1 LDILLLAIQQ
11 LKLLGTVIDQPLWRK
26 AENSEFSKIVIQF
39 VDFFK
44 TSHMTGSLLRRYI
57 EEYQIKGG
65 GLKTFV
71 ETRRTSMYETTS
83 SIVTMYKCPI

>member
-1 LDILLLAIQQ
+1 
-11 LKLLGTVIDQPLWRK
+11 
-26 AENSEFSKIVIQF
+26 
-39 VDFFK
+39 
-44 TSHMTGSLLRRYI
+44 MTGSLLRRYI